1 MIEKIRVWLC
11 QKLGCTTPIVVAVP
25 APIAV
30 VPVEVPPAPP
40 VV

>member
-11 QKLGCTTPIVVAVP
+11 QKLGCTTPTVVAVP
-25 APIAV
+25 APVA
-30 VPVEVPPAPP
+30 VPPTPP